1 MDTNAEI
8 LIELAQLRGL
18 STALVVVIGFDVH
31 LHPLWM
37 QLLRLLHCQATYYMI
52 LLNIEKEKDVI
63 TLMGLAT
70 VH

>member
-18 STALVVVIGFDVH
+18 STALVVVIGFDFH

-37 QLLRLLHCQATYYMI
+37 QLLRLFHFQATYYMI
-52 LLNIEKEKDVI
+52 LHHIEKEKDKS
-63 TLMGLAT
+63 TC
-70 VH
+70 